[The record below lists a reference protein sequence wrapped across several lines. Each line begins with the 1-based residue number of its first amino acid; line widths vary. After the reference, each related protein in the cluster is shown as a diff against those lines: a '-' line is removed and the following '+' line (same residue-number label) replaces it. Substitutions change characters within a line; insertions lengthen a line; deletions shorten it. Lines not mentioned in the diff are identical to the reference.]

1 MRFSKEGRYHHCIL
15 VLQLPCSA
23 RADDI
28 GNYLEKKLDRANKLE
43 GMSGDLLADVERVS
57 LENIS
62 DMGVGEFLS
71 FPLYQLCILTKDY
84 V

>member
-1 MRFSKEGRYHHCIL
+1 
-15 VLQLPCSA
+15 
-23 RADDI
+23 
-28 GNYLEKKLDRANKLE
+28 
-43 GMSGDLLADVERVS
+43 MSGDLLADVERVI

-71 FPLYQLCILTKDY
+71 FPLYQLRILTKDY